1 MERLFYI
8 KQLHIQILGAADV
21 LGKEVPMA
29 RPRSKQRDDLV
40 ISAMRVFWRQGFR
53 STSMADLV
61 KATGVSRGGIYADF
75 GGKEDLFLTCLGA
88 YRERYIE
95 PALKLLTEE
104 ADGFSAIESYF
115 DFFIELHRRH
125 GMPGPGCFF
134 ANAMTEQAPHNPR
147 VGADVN
153 QHMNDLQTAFL
164 TALDRC
170 SRAHA
175 ADISDVDRK
184 ELARF
189 LATAS
194 QGLWS
199 YGRSTTNLDELI
211 SFKSAL
217 LKLLRARLDAVSA

>member
-1 MERLFYI
+1 M
-8 KQLHIQILGAADV
+8 G
-21 LGKEVPMA
+21 

-40 ISAMRVFWRQGFR
+40 ISAMSVFWRQGFG

-75 GGKEDLFLTCLGA
+75 GGKEDLFLSCLGA
-88 YRERYIE
+88 YREHYIE
-95 PALKLLTEE
+95 PALTLLTEE
-104 ADGFSAIESYF
+104 GDGLSAIESYF
-115 DFFIELHRRH
+115 DLFIELHRRH

-147 VGADVN
+147 VAAEVN
-153 QHMNDLQTAFL
+153 QHMTDLQTAFL

-170 SRAHA
+170 SGNHA
-175 ADISDVDRK
+175 ADISDVDRM
-184 ELARF
+184 ELASF

-199 YGRSTTNLDELI
+199 YGRSTSTLGELI

-217 LKLLRARLDAVSA
+217 LKLLRARLDAVSV

>member
-1 MERLFYI
+1 M
-8 KQLHIQILGAADV
+8 G
-21 LGKEVPMA
+21 

-40 ISAMRVFWRQGFR
+40 ISAMSVFWRQGFE

-75 GGKEDLFLTCLGA
+75 GGKEDLFLSCLGA

-95 PALKLLTEE
+95 PALALLTQDD
-104 ADGFSAIESYF
+104 DGLGAIESYF
-115 DFFIELHRRH
+115 DRFIELHRRH

-147 VGADVN
+147 VAAEVN
-153 QHMNDLQTAFL
+153 QHMTDLQTAFL

-170 SRAHA
+170 SKNHA
-175 ADISDVDRK
+175 ADISDMDRT
-184 ELARF
+184 ELASF

-199 YGRSTTNLDELI
+199 YGRSTSSLDELI

-217 LKLLRARLDAVSA
+217 FKLLRARLNAVSV